1 MKTKEQIEELAEQY
15 IEEYFRRK
23 IDSPVKKAI
32 VNDFHNAYLMGREEG
47 QKIAELYQ
55 PVNGYHPV
63 AYLHLDDIKGLGY
76 DGSEL
81 DENDLRSLA
90 INLGEKLNYDYGEFL
105 RELCRDELKL
115 KKL

>member
-1 MKTKEQIEELAEQY
+1 MKTKEDFIKIQLNIDRLTPLQFDGILRAMEEYAEQQV
-15 IEEYFRRK
+15 RNHAPDTK
-23 IDSPVKKAI
+23 
-32 VNDFHNAYLMGREEG
+32 
-47 QKIAELYQ
+47 ELYQ